1 MKRSLFLLF
10 AIVSVAGMI
19 AFSGCDTNVTTYTVT
34 FDANGGTGVMEPQTF
49 TGSVNKALTLNKF
62 TREGYGFAE
71 WNTIPDGTGVRY
83 MDGQE
88 ISASN
93 DMTLYAQ
100 WTADS
105 ILHPSDTTGNTFVVT
120 FDANGGT
127 GSMQPQTFTKD
138 VAQALTLNAFTR
150 ENYSFY
156 CWDTVPDGAGL
167 YLDGQEITVTSDMTL
182 YAKWTEDT
190 PGPVSVVVTFNANGG
205 TGTMQPQ
212 TFQSGVRQ
220 ELTANAFTREGY
232 TFVKWNTIADGSG
245 LHYYDEQDIV
255 IYESMTLYAQWSSN
269 GGTQGEGQLNG
280 HAYIDLGLPS
290 GNMWATCNIGADV
303 PEAAGNYYAWA
314 ETAPKQTYTTENYP
328 YIRIVVE
335 GEDTLR
341 KLTKYCPYSAYGY
354 EGFTDELAS
363 LLAED
368 DAAAVN
374 WGGQWKTPSEDDY
387 LELIENCTITTDTI
401 NNVVGLTFKGT
412 NGNSIFMPA
421 VRYYSDEGLADY
433 VCGRYWTSTLA
444 TDISYTDPVCA
455 MNCTFYLENE
465 YATVY
470 PWVRDCGLPVRAICN
485 ISK

>member
-1 MKRSLFLLF
+1 MQHLYNNLNNMRKFLILF
-10 AIVSVAGMI
+10 AIVSVAGML
-19 AFSGCDTNVTTYTVT
+19 AFSGCDFGDTYTIT

-88 ISASN
+88 ISVSN

-290 GNMWATCNIGADV
+290 GTKWATCNVGATV
-303 PEAAGNYYAWA
+303 PEGHGEPVAWG
-314 ETAPKQTYTTENYP
+314 ETASKYSYFWTNYK
-328 YIRIVVE
+328 YCNGSYVE
-335 GEDTLR
+335 
-341 KLTKYCPYSAYGY
+341 LTKYCNVSYYGINGHVDNLTTL
-354 EGFTDELAS
+354 ES
-363 LLAED
+363 VD
-368 DAAAVN
+368 DAATSN
-374 WGGQWKTPSEDDY
+374 WGAGWRTPTRNEMD
-387 LELIENCTITTDTI
+387 ELFDNCTRAAVTQGGVAGYKFT
-401 NNVVGLTFKGT
+401 GP
-412 NGNSIFMPA
+412 NGNSIFLPA
-421 VRYYSDEGLADY
+421 NGYRDMETVYDANTCY
-433 VCGRYWTSTLA
+433 YWTSTLYTA
-444 TDISYTDPVCA
+444 NEPYMAYSLIVGPENSYVNVSSRA
-455 MNCTFYLENE
+455 
-465 YATVY
+465 
-470 PWVRDCGLPVRAICN
+470 RGLLVRAVCR
-485 ISK
+485 